1 MLRSV
6 SNPTDYLPP
15 FGNHIWPFSFRLDN
29 SLPPSLGQT
38 YSVTQVNYF
47 IRFMFERPGW
57 FKNNIRKDIP
67 IIIQHLSSPVNTKQ
81 VEKQKKNWKDTRLH
95 IVLRKDVVAVGNTLS
110 FELDLQNPKQAMIR
124 RIWVSLVQVHSLGPG
139 NGWRVL
145 VKQKLEGIDS
155 FKGKYFHK
163 TFQLPVPNRAIPTC
177 SLYFGSVFNKKPF
190 AVHHQL
196 RIEARNRGLFTNLY
210 LRLPLT
216 VITTNQTK
224 NG

>member
-15 FGNHIWPFSFRLDN
+15 FANHIWPFSFRLDN

-57 FKNNIRKDIP
+57 FKKNIQKDIP
-67 IIIQHLSSPVNTKQ
+67 IIIQHLSLPVNTTQ
-81 VEKQKKNWKDTRLH
+81 VEKQKKNWKHTHLQIILH
-95 IVLRKDVVAVGNTLS
+95 KDAVAAGNTLS

-124 RIWVSLVQVHSLGPG
+124 RIWVSLIEVYSLGPG
-139 NGWRVL
+139 SGQDVL
-145 VKQKLEGIDS
+145 VKKKLEGIDS
-155 FKGKYFHK
+155 FKGKHFHK

-177 SLYFGSVFNKKPF
+177 SFYFGSVFNEKPF

-196 RIEARNRGLFTNLY
+196 LIQARNRGLLTNLY
-210 LRLPLT
+210 LEVPLT